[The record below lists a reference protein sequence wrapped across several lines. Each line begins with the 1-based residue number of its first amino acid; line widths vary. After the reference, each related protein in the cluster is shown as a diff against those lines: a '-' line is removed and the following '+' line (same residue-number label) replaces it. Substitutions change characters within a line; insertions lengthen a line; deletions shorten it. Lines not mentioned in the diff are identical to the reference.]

1 MYFATIIADVG
12 DRIGPIN
19 RLAAREMSEWTGA
32 SCCQLLPIAD
42 PLNYSDHV
50 VPTQGYSAWDG
61 TGVVCKNV
69 GYKGGRIC
77 HLMIAALCIGL

>member
-1 MYFATIIADVG
+1 MYFATISADMG
-12 DRIGPIN
+12 DGIGPIN
-19 RLAAREMSEWTGA
+19 RLAAAGDERVDGG
-32 SCCQLLPIAD
+32 QLLPIAD